1 MPTELLYT
9 AAQTRLLDA
18 SAIESAGI
26 PGRVLMSRA
35 AAALH
40 RCVVQRW
47 PEACHVHV
55 MVGTGNNGGD
65 GWLLAERVWRRGVNV
80 TVYQLGD
87 PGRIRGDALRA
98 REMALASG
106 VPAQP
111 WRKACLHN
119 AEGLLV
125 DAMLGT
131 GLGGAVRGDTAAAI
145 AEVNASGLPVLAVDM
160 PSGLCA
166 DSGRR
171 LGAAVIA
178 DITVSFIGR
187 KRGLYTLDGPDCGG
201 VRLFDDLGVP
211 ASVFHRVPF
220 ADCWRCLELD
230 TELKSLSPRPAA
242 SHKGRFG
249 QVLVV
254 GGDHGMG
261 GAAILAAE
269 AALRS
274 GAGMVRVATRPVHLA
289 AILARTPETMAVGV
303 DSVHALAPLLDASS
317 VVLIGP
323 GMGTGPWAQ
332 QLLLTVLE
340 SGRPLVL
347 DADAL
352 NLLAADTGLTSKLAS
367 RLPGGCVITP
377 HPGEAGRLLG
387 LDSAAV
393 QADRFGAA
401 LTLHERLGV
410 SVLLKGNGTLVAG
423 PDRDNSLCGYGN
435 PGMASGGMGD
445 VLGGVVAALMA
456 QGLTATAAARLGAC
470 VHGAAADV
478 AAGDGQRGLLA
489 SDLLPALRRLL
500 G

>member
-1 MPTELLYT
+1 MDLLYT
-9 AAQTRLLDA
+9 AEQTRLLDA
-18 SAIESAGI
+18 SAIERAGI
-26 PGRVLMSRA
+26 PGGVLMSRA

-40 RCVVQRW
+40 RCLAQRW
-47 PEACHVHV
+47 PDASHVHV
-55 MVGTGNNGGD
+55 VVGTGNNGGD
-65 GWLLAERVWRRGVNV
+65 GWLLAERVWRRGGSV

-87 PGRIRGDALRA
+87 PDRIRGDAKLA
-98 REMALASG
+98 RQMALDSG
-106 VPAQP
+106 VPSIP
-111 WRKACLHN
+111 WRAGCLQG
-119 AEGLLV
+119 AKGPIV

-131 GLGGAVRGDTAAAI
+131 GLGGDVRGDPAAAI
-145 AEVNASGLPVLAVDM
+145 AAINASGLPVLAVDV

-166 DSGRR
+166 DTGRR
-171 LGAAVIA
+171 LGASVVA
-178 DITVSFIGR
+178 DATVSFIGR

-201 VRLFDDLGVP
+201 ERLFDNLDVP
-211 ASVFHRVPF
+211 ASVFRCVSP
-220 ADCWRCLELD
+220 ADCWQHLELD
-230 TELKSLSPRPAA
+230 AELGGLAPRAAA

-261 GAAILAAE
+261 GAVMLAAE

-274 GAGMVRVATRPVHLA
+274 GAGLVRVATRPAHLG
-289 AILARTPETMAVGV
+289 AILSRTPEAMAVGV
-303 DSVHALAPLLDASS
+303 DSVHDLAPLLAASS

-332 QLLLTVLE
+332 QLLLRAVE
-340 SGRPLVL
+340 SGKPLVL

-352 NLLAADTGLTSKLAS
+352 NLLSADPGLAS
-367 RLPGGCVITP
+367 RLPEGCVITP

-387 LDSAAV
+387 RASAAV
-393 QADRFGAA
+393 QADRFRAA
-401 LTLHERLGV
+401 KALSGQLGV
-410 SVLLKGNGTLVAG
+410 SVLLKGNGSLVVGQGHA
-423 PDRDNSLCGYGN
+423 NSLCSYGN

-470 VHGAAADV
+470 VHGAAADA
-478 AAGDGQRGLLA
+478 AAGEGGQRGLLA
-489 SDLLPALRRLL
+489 SDLFSPLRRLL

>member
-1 MPTELLYT
+1 MDLLYT
-9 AAQTRLLDA
+9 AEQTRLLDA
-18 SAIESAGI
+18 CAIETAGI

-40 RCVVQRW
+40 RCLVQRW
-47 PEACHVHV
+47 PDASRVHV
-55 MVGTGNNGGD
+55 IVGAGNNGGD
-65 GWLLAERVWRRGVNV
+65 GWLLAERVWRRRGSV

-87 PGRIRGDALRA
+87 PDRIRGDALLA
-98 REMALASG
+98 RQMALDSG
-106 VPAQP
+106 VPSLP
-111 WRKACLHN
+111 WRAGCLQD
-119 AEGLLV
+119 AQGLIV

-131 GLGGAVRGDTAAAI
+131 GLGGEVRGDAAAAI
-145 AEVNASGLPVLAVDM
+145 AEINASGLPVLAVDI

-166 DSGRR
+166 DTGRR
-171 LGAAVIA
+171 LGASVVAEV
-178 DITVSFIGR
+178 TVSFIGR

-201 VRLFDDLGVP
+201 ERLFDDLDVP
-211 ASVFHRVPF
+211 ASVFHRVPS
-220 ADCWRCLELD
+220 ADCWEHLELD
-230 TELKSLSPRPAA
+230 VELECLTPRAAA

-261 GAAILAAE
+261 GAVTLAAE

-274 GAGMVRVATRPVHLA
+274 GAGLVRVATRPAHLG
-289 AILARTPETMAVGV
+289 AILARTPEAMAVGV
-303 DSVHALAPLLDASS
+303 DSVHDLATLLDASS

-332 QLLLTVLE
+332 QLLLRVLE
-340 SGRPLVL
+340 SGKPLVL

-352 NLLAADTGLTSKLAS
+352 NLLAADAELAS
-367 RLPGGCVITP
+367 RLPERCVITP
-377 HPGEAGRLLG
+377 HPGEAGRLLDR
-387 LDSAAV
+387 DSAAV

-401 LTLHERLGV
+401 QALSEQFGV
-410 SVLLKGNGTLVAG
+410 SVLLKGNGSLVVGQGHA
-423 PDRDNSLCGYGN
+423 NSLCSYGN

-456 QGLTATAAARLGAC
+456 QGLTAAAAARLGAC

-489 SDLLPALRRLL
+489 SDLLPTLRRLL

>member
-1 MPTELLYT
+1 MSTDLLYT
-9 AAQTRLLDA
+9 AEQTRLLDT
-18 SAIESAGI
+18 SAIEDVGI

-40 RCVVQRW
+40 RCLVQRW
-47 PEACHVHV
+47 PEADSVHV

-65 GWLLAERVWRRGVNV
+65 GWLLAERVWRRGGRV

-87 PGRIRGDALRA
+87 PDRIRGDALRA
-98 REMALASG
+98 RQMALDSG
-106 VPAQP
+106 VPSQP
-111 WRKACLHN
+111 WRAGCLHN
-119 AEGLLV
+119 ATGLIV
-125 DAMLGT
+125 DALLGT
-131 GLGGAVRGDTAAAI
+131 GLGGEVRGDAATAI
-145 AEVNASGLPVLAVDM
+145 ADINASGLPVLAVDI

-171 LGAAVIA
+171 LGASVVA
-178 DITVSFIGR
+178 DVTVSFIGR

-201 VRLFDDLGVP
+201 ERLFDDLDVP
-211 ASVFHRVPF
+211 TRVFRRVSS
-220 ADCWRCLELD
+220 AEGWQRLDLD
-230 TELKSLSPRPAA
+230 TELECLAPRAAA
-242 SHKGRFG
+242 SHKGHFG

-274 GAGMVRVATRPVHLA
+274 GAGLVRVATRPAHVPA
-289 AILARTPETMAVGV
+289 FLARTPEAMTVGV
-303 DSVHALAPLLDASS
+303 DAVHALVRLLEASS

-332 QLLLTVLE
+332 QLLLTALD
-340 SGRPLVL
+340 SGKPLVL

-352 NLLAADTGLTSKLAS
+352 NLLSADAELASKLPA
-367 RLPGGCVITP
+367 GCVITP

-387 LDSAAV
+387 RDGACV
-393 QADRFGAA
+393 QADRFAA
-401 LTLHERLGV
+401 ARALSERFAA
-410 SVLLKGNGTLVAG
+410 SVLLKGNGSLVAD
-423 PDRDNSLCGYGN
+423 PEHDNSLCCYGN

-445 VLGGVVAALMA
+445 VLGGVIAALMA

-470 VHGAAADV
+470 VHGAAAD
-478 AAGDGQRGLLA
+478 AAVRDGQRGLLA
-489 SDLLPALRRLL
+489 SDLLPPLRRLL

>member
-1 MPTELLYT
+1 MPTDLLYT
-9 AAQTRLLDA
+9 AEQTRLLDA
-18 SAIESAGI
+18 SAIENAGI

-40 RCVVQRW
+40 RCLVQRW
-47 PEACHVHV
+47 PEADSVHV
-55 MVGTGNNGGD
+55 IVGTGNNGGD
-65 GWLLAERVWRRGVNV
+65 GWLLAERVWRRGGRV

-87 PGRIRGDALRA
+87 PDRIRGDALRA
-98 REMALASG
+98 RQMALDSG
-106 VPAQP
+106 VPSLP
-111 WRKACLHN
+111 WRAGCLHN
-119 AEGLLV
+119 ATGLIV

-131 GLGGAVRGDTAAAI
+131 GLGGEVRGDAAAAI
-145 AEVNASGLPVLAVDM
+145 ADINASGLPVLAVDV

-171 LGAAVIA
+171 LGASVVA
-178 DITVSFIGR
+178 DVTLSFIGR
-187 KRGLYTLDGPDCGG
+187 KRGLYTLDGPDCAGE
-201 VRLFDDLGVP
+201 RLFDDLDVP
-211 ASVFHRVPF
+211 ASVLGRVPS
-220 ADCWRCLELD
+220 AHCWQCLDLD
-230 TELKSLSPRPAA
+230 TELEGLAPRAAA

-274 GAGMVRVATRPVHLA
+274 GAGLVRVATRPAHLGA
-289 AILARTPETMAVGV
+289 VLARTPEAMAAGV
-303 DSVHALAPLLDASS
+303 DTVHELVPLLEASS
-317 VVLIGP
+317 VVLVGP

-332 QLLLTVLE
+332 QLLLTALD
-340 SGRPLVL
+340 SGKPLVL

-352 NLLAADTGLTSKLAS
+352 NLLSADAELTS
-367 RLPGGCVITP
+367 RLPAGCVITP

-387 LDSAAV
+387 GDSARV
-393 QADRFGAA
+393 QADRFAA
-401 LTLHERLGV
+401 AEALSARFAV
-410 SVLLKGNGTLVAG
+410 SVLLKGNGSLVVG
-423 PDRDNSLCGYGN
+423 PEGDNSLCCYGN

-445 VLGGVVAALMA
+445 VLGGVIAALMA

-470 VHGAAADV
+470 VHGAAADA

-489 SDLLPALRRLL
+489 SDLLPLLRRLL